1 MTLRLQLREGQELSL
16 DVDLTAWTKAFEQAL
31 RNNEVVEVKSPDGSV
46 LAVNPN
52 QVLYWTT
59 EGVDSATAPVP
70 LGA

>member
-31 RNNEVVEVKSPDGSV
+31 RNNEVVEVKSPDGAV

-59 EGVDSATAPVP
+59 EGIDSATAPVP